1 MLKNVMHNVE
11 RIVWLL
17 FWLLLAA
24 VFFAGAVAF
33 SDESAALVFG
43 LLGAGSVYGAW
54 WRWNRKPAAEAGTP
68 ETPPAD

>member
-11 RIVWLL
+11 RVVWLL

-24 VFFAGAVAF
+24 LFFAGAYTS
-33 SDESAALVFG
+33 SDGSGVMVFG

-54 WRWNRKPAAEAGTP
+54 WRWNRKPPAEAGKP
-68 ETPPAD
+68 DPPKAD